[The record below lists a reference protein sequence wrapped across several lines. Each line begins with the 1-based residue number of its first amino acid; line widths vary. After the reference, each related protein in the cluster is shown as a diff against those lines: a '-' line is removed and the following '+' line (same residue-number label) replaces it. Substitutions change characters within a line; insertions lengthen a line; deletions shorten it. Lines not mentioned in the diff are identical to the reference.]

1 MTIQF
6 QGHVDKIEGGMPG
19 MENITFIGQ
28 SYSRSADD
36 KQSGIPGMESG
47 PFTVAV
53 PKETAKHYRPGD
65 PIQVTIIPLTLSG
78 KP

>member
-6 QGHVDKIEGGMPG
+6 QGHVDKIAGGMPG

-28 SYSRSADD
+28 TAHTSD
-36 KQSGIPGMESG
+36 KYPGVESG
-47 PFTVAV
+47 PFTIAV
-53 PKETAKHYRPGD
+53 PKDTAKHYRPGT
-65 PIQVTIIPLTLSG
+65 PIQVTIIPLNFGS